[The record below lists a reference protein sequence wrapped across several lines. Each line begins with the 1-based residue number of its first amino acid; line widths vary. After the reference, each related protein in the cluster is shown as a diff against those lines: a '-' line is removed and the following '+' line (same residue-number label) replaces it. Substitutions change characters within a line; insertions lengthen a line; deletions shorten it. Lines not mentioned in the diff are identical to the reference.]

1 MKKLFLYGLAFL
13 TFLLAAFTASPDF
26 SLPQPANWPQPHY
39 HFEKNPLSKDKIFL
53 GRVLFYDPILSKD
66 NTISC
71 SSCHSPYNAFAHV
84 DHALSHGIEDRIGL
98 RNAPALMNLAWHP
111 SFMMDGA
118 IHHLDMQ
125 SLFPITHPDEMGERM
140 ENVVKKLQQ
149 SPEYPAL
156 FQKAFHDSTVTGE
169 KTLKALA
176 QFMLSLV
183 SYQSK
188 YDRVMQGQ
196 EEFSLK
202 EKQGYQIFRQHCSS
216 CHSEPLFTNFQFEN
230 NGLAPDPVLKDGGR
244 IRITHQAKDSLKF
257 KVPTLRNIEYSYP
270 YMHDGRFKKLA
281 DVLSHYTSGIQKSP
295 TLAKALQTPIPLSS
309 AEKVDLTAFLLTL
322 SDKKFIFNPDHQYPR
337 R

>member
-1 MKKLFLYGLAFL
+1 MKKSVLYGLAFL
-13 TFLLAAFTASPDF
+13 SCLVAGFTSSQDF
-26 SLPQPANWPQPHY
+26 NFSQPPNWPKPHY
-39 HFEKNPLSKDKIFL
+39 NFEKNPLSKDKIFL

-66 NTISC
+66 KSISC

-111 SFMMDGA
+111 SLMMDGA

-125 SLFPITHPDEMGERM
+125 SLFPITHPDEMGESI

-149 SPEYPAL
+149 SPDYLAL
-156 FQKAFHDSTVTGE
+156 YRKAFQDSIVTGE

-176 QFMLSLV
+176 QFMVSLV
-183 SYQSK
+183 SHQSK
-188 YDRVMQGQ
+188 YDLVMQGQ
-196 EEFSLK
+196 ETFSAQ
-202 EKQGYQIFRQHCSS
+202 EKQGYQIFRTHCSS

-230 NGLAPDPVLKDGGR
+230 NGLAPDPALKDGGR
-244 IRITHQAKDSLKF
+244 IRITHRAEDSLKF

-281 DVLSHYTSGIQKSP
+281 DVLKHYTSGVQNTP
-295 TLAKALQTPIPLSS
+295 NLATALQTPITLSS

-322 SDKKFIFNPDHQYPR
+322 SDKNFIFNPDHQYPR

>member
-26 SLPQPANWPQPHY
+26 SLPQPASWPQPHY

-202 EKQGYQIFRQHCSS
+202 EKQGYQIFRQHCAS

>member
-1 MKKLFLYGLAFL
+1 MKKSVLYGLAIL
-13 TFLLAAFTASPDF
+13 SCLVAGFTSSQDF
-26 SLPQPANWPQPHY
+26 NFSQPPNWPKPHY
-39 HFEKNPLSKDKIFL
+39 NFEKNPLSKDKIFL

-66 NTISC
+66 NSIAC
-71 SSCHSPYNAFAHV
+71 SSCHSPFNAFAHV

-125 SLFPITHPDEMGERM
+125 SLFPITHPDEMGESI

-149 SPEYPAL
+149 SPDYPAL
-156 FQKAFHDSTVTGE
+156 YRKAFQDSIVTGE

-176 QFMLSLV
+176 QFMVSLV
-183 SYQSK
+183 SHQSK

-196 EEFSLK
+196 ETFSAQ
-202 EKQGYQIFRQHCSS
+202 EKQGYKIFRKHCSS

-230 NGLAPDPVLKDGGR
+230 NGLATDPALKDGGR
-244 IRITHQAKDSLKF
+244 IRITHKVEDSLKF

-281 DVLSHYTSGIQKSP
+281 DVLNHYTSGVQNTP
-295 TLAKALQTPIPLSS
+295 NLATALQTPITLSS

-322 SDKKFIFNPDHQYPR
+322 SDKNFIFNPDHQYPR